1 MAYGITVT
9 GTDDIFMVNSEDAA
23 GCVLATLTDAPV
35 TISAGASASS
45 FDTGGGD
52 LIMAQPSATTT
63 YGTTTNGYGLAQTT
77 NVTTTHLRAINSIW
91 TSAAPTFAFGT
102 RYVIL
107 QSPENAGN
115 NNPNGDYGLQVYNS
129 AGTKVIFDSRKFTR
143 GMVIERVWDPGT
155 LEGGWGWGSTW
166 KSINGQYSGTYDM
179 SKRTIYTA
187 TGADAAAKTAD
198 MQEIYVSITSNFGG
212 SLTSTGVTLVS
223 YYNTIYYNYD
233 EHKIFHYGYFPAFSA
248 TGVGGYAETPI
259 ANTASILVGRLI
271 Q

>member
-52 LIMAQPSATTT
+52 LIMAQPSATST
-63 YGTTTNGYGLAQTT
+63 YGTTTAGYGHGLRVGNTG
-77 NVTTTHLRAINSIW
+77 THLRATTSVW
-91 TSAAPTFAFGT
+91 TSAAPTFASGT

-143 GMVIERVWDPGT
+143 GMLIERVWDPGT
-155 LEGGWGWGSTW
+155 LAGGSTW
-166 KSINGQYSGTYDM
+166 ATNYVNLDGSTGTADM
-179 SKRTIYTA
+179 SNRTLYTA

-198 MQEIYVSITSNFGG
+198 MQEIYVTVASNFGG
-212 SLTSTGVTLVS
+212 SLTTTGVTNTS
-223 YYNTIYYNYD
+223 YYNTVYYNYD

-248 TGVGGYAETPI
+248 TGVGGYAETPM
-259 ANTASILVGRLI
+259 ANTASIIVGRII